1 MDSEM
6 KTAWMKAGLKIVLG
20 FVFVGAVIG
29 IRIVSLTP
37 NPAKADT
44 RSLERAQPAAVAET
58 PRAAREVFSSGA
70 VPGQAAFRMGRP
82 SSGVREHPPDAAP
95 SSRDGDRMV
104 SCRLLGRTQ
113 FMTADDC
120 AVRGGRSSLLET
132 RR

>member
-37 NPAKADT
+37 NRAET
-44 RSLERAQPAAVAET
+44 GGESLERVEPVAVAET
-58 PRAAREVFSSGA
+58 SRVAPEAAAPEATPGRDASRMDRLSS
-70 VPGQAAFRMGRP
+70 R
-82 SSGVREHPPDAAP
+82 VREPLPDAAA

-113 FMTADDC
+113 FMNADDC
-120 AVRGGRSSLLET
+120 AMRGGRSTRLET
-132 RR
+132 KR